1 MSDLRLEEL
10 VFDWNAQTDLARP
23 RRVELCDETL
33 RDGLQS
39 PSIQNPPL
47 EVKLKAL
54 HYMAEL
60 GIESANIGMPCTG
73 PNAFAHSLA
82 LAKEIARQ
90 RLPIRANC
98 AARTVRSDVEPI
110 VEISQQAGIPIEAST
125 FLGSSAIRALAEGWD
140 LNVLLAHTEQAVSF
154 AVQRG
159 LLSMYVTEDTTRSH
173 PDTLAK
179 LYRTAIDAGARALVL
194 ADTVGH
200 ADPHG
205 VRGLVRF
212 VKERI
217 LKPDEPVRID
227 WHGHNDRG
235 LAVANSLAAFESGAH
250 CVHGTILGVGER
262 VGNAPLDQ
270 LLVNL
275 RLLQWINRDLHSL
288 NDYCQLVHEHCG
300 APLPFN
306 YPVMGRDAFRTSTGV
321 HASAIAKAQER
332 GAAWLANRIYSGVP
346 SDWFG
351 RSQTIEIGPMS
362 GRSNV
367 IYWLRQRGLEAQEPL
382 VNGLLE
388 QAKRARSVLSEV
400 QVRQFIANHHGG
412 EKHA

>member
-10 VFDWNAQTDLARP
+10 VFDWNAQHDPARP
-23 RRVELCDETL
+23 QRVELCDETL

-39 PSIQNPPL
+39 PSIQDPPL
-47 EVKLKAL
+47 EAKLRAL
-54 HYMAEL
+54 HYMAQL

-73 PNAFAHSLA
+73 PNAFAHALA
-82 LAKEIARQ
+82 LAQEIARH
-90 RLPIRANC
+90 RLPLRANC
-98 AARTVRSDVEPI
+98 AARTVRADVEPI

-125 FLGSSAIRALAEGWD
+125 FLGSSAIRTLVEGWD
-140 LNVLLAHTEQAVSF
+140 LDVLLAHTEQAVSF
-154 AVQRG
+154 AVQQG
-159 LLSMYVTEDTTRSH
+159 LRSMYVTEDTTRSH

-179 LYRTAIDAGARALVL
+179 LYRAAIDAGAGAIVL

-200 ADPHG
+200 ANPRG

-212 VKERI
+212 VRERI
-217 LKPDEPVRID
+217 VRPNERVRID

-235 LAVANSLAAFESGAH
+235 LAVANSLTAYESGVH
-250 CVHGTILGVGER
+250 CVHGTMLGVGER

-275 RLLQWINRDLHSL
+275 RLLEWINRDLHALS
-288 NDYCQLVHEHCG
+288 DYCQLVHEHCG

-351 RSQTIEIGPMS
+351 RSQTIDIGPMS
-362 GRSNV
+362 GKSNV
-367 IYWLRQRGLEAQEPL
+367 IYWLRQRGMDAPEPV
-382 VNGLLE
+382 VNGVLE
-388 QAKRARSVLSEV
+388 LAKGAKGVLSEA
-400 QVRQFIANHHGG
+400 RIREFIANHCGE